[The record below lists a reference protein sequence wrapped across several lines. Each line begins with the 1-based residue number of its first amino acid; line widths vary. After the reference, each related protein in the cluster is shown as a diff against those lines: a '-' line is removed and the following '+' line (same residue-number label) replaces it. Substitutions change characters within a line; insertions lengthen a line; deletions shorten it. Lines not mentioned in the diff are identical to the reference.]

1 MASNNTNEEKP
12 STRKKN
18 PSLEVQYVPS
28 IRSTDGGKEKVEKKV
43 KPKIKAPTP
52 VERISAKRCADHYF
66 TAGKKVNDDN
76 QRDLLKESSPFVYP
90 KDLEEFAYKVMSKAW
105 RDNLRRKELKLKYNE
120 RNNYQSRQQLD
131 ILNRLYVKDPETTR
145 MKTILDIDPE
155 FFSIIEARP
164 IKEKFKISNYID
176 DMRKLLRLKIICGYR
191 QDEIDLIEQN
201 FNEEQRIIDEVKR
214 NYEKYVN
221 AFEEF
226 LYDDHTASMNLLSEG
241 EKQASLAEEKYEQYS
256 ELSKDFGTLRYTV
269 YNLEEKWRSCK
280 MYQKFLYLV
289 SPIYWRRKH
298 DYYHLSQKDSHQSLV
313 SEISTVFGRY
323 RLQSSGNVLSLED
336 LVEQFM
342 DDCNTQ
348 EDPLLFFTSPMQLL
362 KVFRF
367 IEIQNLNTLLHI
379 EELAGPTENVKEGVK
394 SATFVFDTEMQALQE
409 IADSLEGGIV

>member
-1 MASNNTNEEKP
+1 MTSEQQHK
-12 STRKKN
+12 RKKN
-18 PSLEVQYVPS
+18 PSLDVQYTPS
-28 IRSTDGGKEKVEKKV
+28 IRSTEGSREKATRLRPKM
-43 KPKIKAPTP
+43 KPPTP
-52 VERISAKRCADHYF
+52 LEKISAKRCADHYF
-66 TAGKKVNDDN
+66 TAGKKINDKN

-105 RDNLRRKELKLKYNE
+105 RDILRRKELKFKYNE

-131 ILNRLYVKDPETTR
+131 ILNRLYVKDPPTTR

-155 FFSIIEARP
+155 FFSIVEGRP
-164 IKEKFKISNYID
+164 IKEKFKISNYIN
-176 DMRKLLRLKIICGYR
+176 DMRKLTRLKIICGYR
-191 QDEIDLIEQN
+191 QDEIEQIEQN
-201 FNEEQRIIDEVKR
+201 FNEEQRLIDEVKS

-226 LYDDHTASMNLLSEG
+226 LFDDHTTSMNLLSES
-241 EKQASLAEEKYEQYS
+241 EKQAALAAEKYEQYT

-289 SPIYWRRKH
+289 SPVYWRRKH
-298 DYYHLSQKDSHQSLV
+298 DYYHLSQKESHQSLV

-323 RLQSSGNVLSLED
+323 RLQSSGNVPSLED
-336 LVEQFM
+336 LVEQFR
-342 DDCNTQ
+342 DDCKMQ
-348 EDPLLFFTSPMQLL
+348 EDPLLFFSSPTQLL

-394 SATFVFDTEMQALQE
+394 CATYVFDNEMQALQE
-409 IADSLEGGIV
+409 IADSLEGGIM

>member
-1 MASNNTNEEKP
+1 MANETAP
-12 STRKKN
+12 STHKKN
-18 PSLEVQYVPS
+18 LSLEVQYAPS
-28 IRSTDGGKEKVEKKV
+28 VRSADESKEKKAKKV

-52 VERISAKRCADHYF
+52 VEMISAKRCADHYF

-105 RDNLRRKELKLKYNE
+105 RDNLRRKELKFKYNE

-145 MKTILDIDPE
+145 MKTILDIDPD
-155 FFSIIEARP
+155 FFSIVEGRP
-164 IKEKFKISNYID
+164 IKEKFKISNYIE
-176 DMRKLLRLKIICGYR
+176 DMRKLVRLKIICGYR
-191 QDEIDLIEQN
+191 QDEIELIEQN
-201 FNEEQRIIDEVKR
+201 FNEEQRIIDEVR
-214 NYEKYVN
+214 HNYEKYVN

-226 LYDDHTASMNLLSEG
+226 LFDDHTASMKLLSESD
-241 EKQASLAEEKYEQYS
+241 KQATMAEEKFEQYS

-289 SPIYWRRKH
+289 SPVYWRRKH
-298 DYYHLSQKDSHQSLV
+298 DYYHLSQKESHQSLV

-342 DDCNTQ
+342 DDCKTQ

-379 EELAGPTENVKEGVK
+379 EELAGPTEHVKEGVK
-394 SATFVFDTEMQALQE
+394 SASYVFDTEMQALQE

>member
-1 MASNNTNEEKP
+1 MTANTAT

-18 PSLEVQYVPS
+18 LSLEVQYVPS
-28 IRSTDGGKEKVEKKV
+28 VQFTEESKEKKEKKV
-43 KPKIKAPTP
+43 KPKIKAPKP
-52 VERISAKRCADHYF
+52 VERMSAKRCTDHYF

-76 QRDLLKESSPFVYP
+76 QRDLLKELSPFVYP

-105 RDNLRRKELKLKYNE
+105 RDNLIRKELKYKYNE

-155 FFSIIEARP
+155 FFSIVEGRP
-164 IKEKFKISNYID
+164 IKEKFQISNYIE

-191 QDEIDLIEQN
+191 QDEIEMIDQN
-201 FNEEQRIIDEVKR
+201 FNEEQRVIDEIKC

-226 LYDDHTASMNLLSEG
+226 LFDDHTVSMKLLSESD
-241 EKQASLAEEKYEQYS
+241 KQATLAEEKYEQYLQ
-256 ELSKDFGTLRYTV
+256 LSKDFGTLRYTV

-289 SPIYWRRKH
+289 SPVYWRRKH
-298 DYYHLSQKDSHQSLV
+298 DYYHLSQKESHQSLV

-342 DDCNTQ
+342 DDCETQ
-348 EDPLLFFTSPMQLL
+348 EDPLLFFTSPTQLL

-379 EELAGPTENVKEGVK
+379 EELSGPTENVKEGVK
-394 SATFVFDTEMQALQE
+394 SANYVFDIEMQALQE
-409 IADSLEGGIV
+409 VADSLEGGIM